1 MARDFLIK
9 EEAGTVDLK
18 EFDEKCVRI
27 TDRWGDVF
35 DGICTYN
42 SDEYDEHEFGRPE
55 ESLQILSFL
64 FYKSDI
70 NKIESLEEHTGPFG
84 RFLDPFGKL
93 EELTVED
100 GIDSIND
107 VLFYEDEELVLR
119 LLRCLGEYLD
129 PSRGHELHD
138 REEVLRW
145 LGKLANET
153 DDGGL
158 RSEAK
163 RLFEQWNES

>member
-1 MARDFLIK
+1 MRKSFDQRERNA
-9 EEAGTVDLK
+9 VDLK

-35 DGICTYN
+35 EGICSYN
-42 SDEYDEHEFGRPE
+42 SDEYDEHEFGRAE
-55 ESLQILSFL
+55 ESLQILNFL

-70 NKIESLEEHTGPFG
+70 NKIESLEDHTGPFG

-107 VLFYEDEELVLR
+107 VLFDEDEEHVLR

-129 PSRGHELHD
+129 PSRGHELPD
-138 REEVLRW
+138 REEVLRS
-145 LGKLANET
+145 LGKLSQKAD
-153 DDGGL
+153 DDGI

-163 RLFEQWNES
+163 RLADLWGQT

>member
-1 MARDFLIK
+1 MIK

-42 SDEYDEHEFGRPE
+42 SDEYDEHEFGRAE

-70 NKIESLEEHTGPFG
+70 NKIESLEEHSGPFG

-107 VLFYEDEELVLR
+107 VLFDEDEEHVLR

-129 PSRGHELHD
+129 PSRGHELPD
-138 REEVLRW
+138 REEVLRS
-145 LGKLANET
+145 LGKLAKEAD
-153 DDGGL
+153 DDGI
-158 RSEAK
+158 RSEAQQLIGLWEK
-163 RLFEQWNES
+163 S